1 MSIRFESVSKVF
13 GEHILF
19 EDLNL
24 EIKTG
29 ATIVF
34 TGRSGC
40 GKTTMLRMIAGLDKD
55 YSGTITGVPD
65 AVSFLFQE
73 DRLLPWYN
81 VKQNI
86 EFVLRDMMSREKS
99 AETIRS
105 ILNDVQ
111 LTGHEH
117 KLPQALSG
125 GMQRRAAMARAF
137 CYPSDLLLMD
147 EPFKGFDKK
156 LNNVLFELFERL
168 YTNSGKTVLIVSH
181 DHWLIERLS
190 CDVIDIA
197 SL

>member
-99 AETIRS
+99 AETI
-105 ILNDVQ
+105 
-111 LTGHEH
+111 E
-117 KLPQALSG
+117 A
-125 GMQRRAAMARAF
+125 
-137 CYPSDLLLMD
+137 Y
-147 EPFKGFDKK
+147 
-156 LNNVLFELFERL
+156 
-168 YTNSGKTVLIVSH
+168 
-181 DHWLIERLS
+181 
-190 CDVIDIA
+190 
-197 SL
+197 